1 MIEFINFLYLF
12 AIFVILSPIVIQII
26 NLNPII
32 VQLSL
37 YFIIFFFYVFN
48 FSLEL
53 IDAWTIYC
61 LFTFFVCIYIFISG
75 AISTSVSI
83 KVLKFLANKKY
94 ASINQITKKIIKNN
108 LNIRINT
115 LKTKKLIVRKKKLY
129 RLTNSGLKKVDNIK
143 YIRKLFKLKN
153 LGFYK

>member
-1 MIEFINFLYLF
+1 MNVY
-12 AIFVILSPIVIQII
+12 
-26 NLNPII
+26 
-32 VQLSL
+32 
-37 YFIIFFFYVFN
+37 
-48 FSLEL
+48 
-53 IDAWTIYC
+53 
-61 LFTFFVCIYIFISG
+61 FFVDELNRDSITAGKLKARLEQRGHKIFYGSR
-75 AISTSVSI
+75 TSI
-83 KVLKFLANKKY
+83 KFLKFLANKKY

>member
-1 MIEFINFLYLF
+1 MLEFTNFLYLF
-12 AIFVILSPIVIQII
+12 TIFVILSPIVIQII

-53 IDAWTIYC
+53 INAWTTYC

-83 KVLKFLANKKY
+83 KVLKFLTNKKY
-94 ASINQITKKIIKNN
+94 VTINQITKKIIKNN

-129 RLTNSGLKKVDNIK
+129 KLTNSGLKKVDNIK
-143 YIRKLFKLKN
+143 YIRKFFKLKN